1 MLKLALKPYE
11 EITYEQL
18 ELEEKNQKFDI
29 RATARHEFKMQKYGN
44 DCSMIIEGLYLS
56 GEIVA
61 KD

>member
-44 DCSMIIEGLYLS
+44 DCSMIIPFRG
-56 GEIVA
+56 
-61 KD
+61 DRR